1 MGLLETL
8 NQHTNKGLMVKLR
21 YDDFLKT
28 EIINNTQFLPE
39 ESSLSERVYC
49 LKNNI
54 TEQLLC
60 PVCNKPRKFRNMNT
74 GYFATCGDKSC
85 QTILHCQN
93 VTIANKTRN
102 YTESVKKA
110 KATYKERTGYEHNMQ
125 NPEFKKQ
132 FFDSLEAKA
141 GIRYPIAS
149 DKAKEHRERTFLE
162 KYGTTDIAQIL
173 HSEQAEQTIIDR
185 YGSLEAYYNLRIE
198 QMNSARKDMTRQ
210 EITERLDTMGYDYI
224 RDEDRFV
231 IAKCHRCQHEF
242 QIPRQS
248 VNINFRSQHF
258 TFCPHCDY
266 KDNTYRSN
274 FEKDVL
280 NEVRELL
287 PDKVIHTNM
296 HFGQYEVD
304 IYIPDLKLVI
314 ECNGL
319 YWHSELYKDTV
330 YHYKKKQELEEK
342 FGLHVVYIWEDTW
355 FYQHNIVI
363 DRLKA
368 KMGLNE
374 TVYARKCI
382 IKTVSA
388 KDAREFLESYHIQG
402 YVNSSINYGLYYNNE
417 LAEIITLGKSRK
429 AVSKQN
435 DCEYE
440 LYRLC
445 SKPGINVVGGFSKLI
460 KAFKEEYNG
469 KIISFV
475 DLSWSDI
482 AGASYK
488 KAGFEVTG
496 KSGPEYWWF
505 NKKNRAPIRENRLRF
520 QKHKLVDEGY
530 DNSKSEIEIMHD
542 RGYLRVFGPG
552 NLIAVI

>member
-1 MGLLETL
+1 MALIETL

-54 TEQLLC
+54 KEQLLC
-60 PVCNKPRKFRNMNT
+60 PVCNKPRKFRNLT
-74 GYFATCGDKSC
+74 LGYFATCGDKTCKETQHAAS
-85 QTILHCQN
+85 
-93 VTIANKTRN
+93 VSAANKSRD

-110 KATYKERTGYEHNMQ
+110 KVTYKERTGYEHSMQ

-132 FFDSLEAKA
+132 FFDNLEAKT
-141 GIRYPIAS
+141 GTRYPIAS

-173 HSEQAEQTIIDR
+173 HSEQAKQTIIDR

-198 QMNSARKDMTRQ
+198 QMKNIRKDTTRQ
-210 EITERLDTMGYDYI
+210 EITERLDKMGYDYVD
-224 RDEDRFV
+224 DEDRFV

-248 VNINFRSQHF
+248 VNINYRSRHF

-287 PDKVIHTNM
+287 PDKTIYANM

-342 FGLHVVYIWEDTW
+342 FGLRVVYIWEDAW
-355 FYQHNIVI
+355 FYQHDIVI
-363 DRLKA
+363 ARLKA

-374 TVYARKCI
+374 TVYARKCEVR
-382 IKTVSA
+382 KVSA
-388 KDAREFLESYHIQG
+388 KNAREFLGLYHIQG

-417 LAEIITLGKSRK
+417 LIEIITLGKSRK

-435 DCEYE
+435 HCEYE

-445 SKPGINVVGGFSKLI
+445 SKPGISVTGGFSKLI
-460 KAFKEEYNG
+460 KAFKEEYAS

-475 DLSWSDI
+475 DLSWSDVD
-482 AGASYK
+482 GGGYK
-488 KAGFEVTG
+488 KAGFEIIG
-496 KSGPEYWWF
+496 KSGAEYWWF

-552 NLIAVI
+552 NLIAVV